1 MKTVNLIISF
11 IKRTWP
17 SFKYLIKALAPI
29 L

>member
-1 MKTVNLIISF
+1 MKTVNLIINF
-11 IKRTWP
+11 IKRAWP